1 MRSCPILNP
10 GKVLKSSKK
19 GWRRC
24 TNCNSIGH
32 NSRTCPEIYPEKNRI
47 SKLRAG
53 GYRLCTHCYS
63 PGHNRRTCPEL
74 NPAAAKLRVQR
85 KSSDKALRRC
95 SICNSMEHNA
105 RTCSQ
110 R

>member
-1 MRSCPILNP
+1 MGN
-10 GKVLKSSKK
+10 
-19 GWRRC
+19 
-24 TNCNSIGH
+24 
-32 NSRTCPEIYPEKNRI
+32 
-47 SKLRAG
+47 
-53 GYRLCTHCYS
+53 RLCTYCYT

-74 NPAAAKLRVQR
+74 NPSAAKLRLLR
-85 KSSDKALRRC
+85 KSSNKALRRC